1 VLPVVTPDEMRA
13 IDAAA
18 PEPEQVL
25 IERAG
30 AAVARAATAM
40 LGGSYGRRAVVI
52 AGKGNNGNDGRVAAR
67 LLERRGVRVT
77 VVGPEARRLPA
88 AELVIDAAFGTGY
101 RSDGGAWSAP
111 ETTDPVLAVD
121 IPSGVDGLTGCVS
134 GHVLAAG
141 RTVTFAALKPG
152 LLFPPG
158 RELAGEVEIADIGL
172 PADSARTHVV
182 ESSDLRSWIPPRP
195 VDAHKWSAALWVVA
209 GSTGMIGAAHLAAR
223 AAQRT
228 GAGMVRLSSPGV
240 DVDPGA
246 PTEAV
251 RLPLSDAWA
260 ADVLGDAPRFGAVV
274 VGPGLGRSDATVV
287 QARTLVAKAPVPLV
301 VDADALFAVAGH
313 DALLLA
319 RAAPT
324 VLTPHDGEY
333 ARLTGHPPGDDRLD
347 AARRLAAATGSVVL
361 VKGPTTAVAEPGG
374 RALVVTTGDQRL
386 ATAGTGDVLS
396 GVIGSLLAQGVP
408 AFESAAA
415 AAWLHGAAA
424 RRAPARGM
432 VAGDLVDLLPEVLP

>member
-1 VLPVVTPDEMRA
+1 VLPVVTPDEMRV

-18 PEPEQVL
+18 PEPEEVL

-77 VVGPEARRLPA
+77 LVGPEARRLPA
-88 AELVIDAAFGTGY
+88 ADLVIDAAFGTGY
-101 RSDGGAWSAP
+101 RSGGAAWSAP

-121 IPSGVDGLTGCVS
+121 IPSGVDGLTGRVS
-134 GHVLAAG
+134 GHVLAAR

-158 RELAGEVEIADIGL
+158 RELAGEVEVADIGL
-172 PADSARTHVV
+172 PAGSARTHVV
-182 ESSDLRSWIPPRP
+182 EPSDLRSWIPLRP

-240 DVDPGA
+240 DGDPCA

-251 RLPLSDAWA
+251 RQPLSDAWA
-260 ADVLGDAPRFGAVV
+260 DDVLADVRRFGAVV

-287 QARTLVAKAPVPLV
+287 QARALVAKAPVALV

-313 DALLLA
+313 DGLLRA
-319 RAAPT
+319 RTGPT

-333 ARLTGHPPGDDRLD
+333 ARLTGQPPGDDRLD
-347 AARRLAAATGSVVL
+347 AARRLAAGTGSVVL
-361 VKGPTTAVAEPGG
+361 LKGPATVVAEPEG
-374 RALVVTTGDQRL
+374 RAVVVTTGDQRL
-386 ATAGTGDVLS
+386 ATAGTGDVLA
-396 GVIGSLLAQGVP
+396 GVIGSLLAQGMP
-408 AFESAAA
+408 AFEAAAA

-424 RRAPARGM
+424 RRAPARGT
-432 VAGDLVDLLPEVLP
+432 VAGDLVDLLPEVFP